1 MKHWATSIP
10 GAVLLCTFALY
21 LQPAAAVSSASQNS
35 QTQQPS
41 AQAGPPPATQPN
53 AAQQT
58 APPSGGQQAQ
68 QNPAQQMHQ
77 ANAGQQVQ
85 QKPVPKKSPK
95 KTPPPA
101 KPGNY
106 FEARVKLPHGSPLTP
121 AQIVTALKM
130 PLPFYLEPSALPAPD
145 GSILIYCKAES
156 LDKCDSD
163 LLQKLKSDIVALAGD
178 SKTDFIRIEHAK
190 YLPDIVKQAQ
200 ALNYDGITVEAAGP
214 NSMKVTR
221 TAAVSPEQYA
231 KFKAALDELFWKFK
245 PQAPASR
252 VYYLNASDAATALG
266 AGGAAK
272 NDKSGGSGSS
282 GASATVTVQ
291 NLAASNVG
299 PCPASGTPPAG
310 GGAKGAKAAPGANK
324 SAKSKSDS
332 GAASDG
338 SGGDDAAKSSDGDSV
353 TGCPPAASAASAS
366 DSGKMSKDSSK
377 SALSVSPVNGDVLVF
392 SPEATAADDDAIAQS
407 KRVLALIDF
416 PRPEVLINTLSFQAS
431 SSDPK
436 ALAENDQVLQSRI
449 GSYNDSLQLAMARAW
464 TYLQQ
469 QMQSGTFFDRPF
481 YDYLTKRFVADSS
494 YSDAANELILKS
506 DVRTRPDYNLC
517 GPNRYCLG
525 YTSLFHP
532 LRPSLTDMLFAVI
545 SSGNPSY
552 QFRTAIGEMQGF
564 SYSANP
570 PGFKESGS
578 QGKKANTDRSCGKP
592 GPCTPPATGSAKTCD
607 QRDAEVWRWM
617 GNGVSSSATTGQAA
631 VDAQAMAQIEQRREA
646 LNQLVTRAIVSTR
659 STWNALSS
667 QLLSDEQKSQDI
679 KHIDGILA
687 KLQTTTGRCVLCP
700 EQVNG
705 IQELSAA
712 LAHLQNRLS
721 DRDQQI
727 TIAELQKTLDS
738 LTQQSK
744 TTLDEMVAAQAAQDK
759 VIASESRGPYFPMYC
774 FQEAIEVA
782 FPPEAGAVNQYSANN
797 LGKPLRAALANFL
810 FQYKMSQQF
819 PQEFSAYELGQT
831 AQELNSELNPLIVA
845 FNRDVAAALVPIQ
858 EFAKCQ
864 LKGDGWGGWA
874 GHGTRFLNNGI
885 ITVRTVSGKETVVD
899 TETQSFFDVTNPPS
913 ITDVINSVGQAQSN
927 VPNVLKTNLTANE
940 AAVIIGALNSV
951 QPTTSQVGRVFKLDI
966 TPHSLSGASSAELD
980 VNITTGEPAAPT
992 RYAGGKSSNDN
1003 ISRISK
1009 NNINTKVRLE
1019 SIKLFEISSFTAVV
1033 QQSRHN
1039 FPLLPPFVEIPYIGS
1054 FLSFPVP
1061 GAKEYHR
1068 STTVMSAVV
1077 VPTAADLASGVVF
1090 SYDGILRPSKPEE
1103 RGRKICGPIRNGDGQ
1118 FCSVTRAL
1126 SLYDFGAISIAQFNR
1141 RMASCFS
1148 APDSLAGPCDAITFD
1163 SILPGE

>member
-1 MKHWATSIP
+1 MKRWATSTSV
-10 GAVLLCTFALY
+10 AVLLCTFASY
-21 LQPAAAVSSASQNS
+21 SQPGAALSSPSPDS

-41 AQAGPPPATQPN
+41 AQAGAPPATQPN
-53 AAQQT
+53 AVQPT
-58 APPSGGQQAQ
+58 AAPNAGQQAQ
-68 QNPAQQMHQ
+68 QKPAPK
-77 ANAGQQVQ
+77 
-85 QKPVPKKSPK
+85 KPPKKSP
-95 KTPPPA
+95 PPA
-101 KPGNY
+101 MPGNY

-130 PLPFYLEPSALPAPD
+130 PLPFYLEPSPQPVPD
-145 GSILIYCKAES
+145 GSILIYCKEDS
-156 LDKCDSD
+156 PDKCDSD
-163 LLQKLKSDIVALAGD
+163 LLQKLKNDIVALAGD
-178 SKTDFIRIEHAK
+178 SKTDFIHIEHAK

-214 NSMKVTR
+214 NLLKVTR
-221 TAAVSPEQYA
+221 TAAVDDEEYG
-231 KFKAALDELFWKFK
+231 KFKRALNDLFWKFK

-266 AGGAAK
+266 GSAGATKG
-272 NDKSGGSGSS
+272 GSS
-282 GASATVTVQ
+282 GASSAPSATVTVQ
-291 NLAASNVG
+291 NLAAANVG
-299 PCPASGTPPAG
+299 PCPAAGTMPASGSKGSKTTSSSSKASKTSGSGATGNNSASSRNANAG
-310 GGAKGAKAAPGANK
+310 DG
-324 SAKSKSDS
+324 SASDS
-332 GAASDG
+332 SAGDASAN
-338 SGGDDAAKSSDGDSV
+338 SGNSV
-353 TGCPPAASAASAS
+353 TGCPPAASAASS
-366 DSGKMSKDSSK
+366 GDSGKMSKDSSK

-392 SPEATAADDDAIAQS
+392 SPDANSADADAIAQS

-431 SSDPK
+431 SSDAK
-436 ALAENDQVLQSRI
+436 ALAENDQELQSRI
-449 GSYNDSLQLAMARAW
+449 GSYNDSFQLAMARAW

-494 YSDAANELILKS
+494 YSDAADELILKS
-506 DVRTRPDYNLC
+506 DVRMRPDYNLC

-545 SSGNPSY
+545 ASENPSY
-552 QFRTAIGEMQGF
+552 HFRTAIGEMQGF
-564 SYSANP
+564 SYSSKP
-570 PGFKESGS
+570 VGFNESGS
-578 QGKKANTDRSCGKP
+578 QGEHANTDRSCGKP
-592 GPCTPPATGSAKTCD
+592 GYCTPPATWNAKTCD
-607 QRDAEVWRWM
+607 RRDADVWDWM
-617 GNGVSSSATTGQAA
+617 SGGVSSSATTGQAA
-631 VDAQAMAQIEQRREA
+631 VDAQALEQIEQRREA
-646 LNQLVTRAIVSTR
+646 LSQLVTKAIVSTR
-659 STWNALSS
+659 TTWNALSS
-667 QLLSDEQKSQDI
+667 QLLSDEQQSQDI
-679 KHIDGILA
+679 KHIDNILA
-687 KLQTTTGRCVLCP
+687 KLQTTAGHCVLCP

-727 TIAELQKTLDS
+727 TIAELQKALDS
-738 LTQQSK
+738 LTQQSR
-744 TTLDEMVAAQAAQDK
+744 TTLDEMVAAQAAQEK
-759 VIASESRGPYFPMYC
+759 VIASEGGARYFPMYC
-774 FQEAIEVA
+774 FQEAIEAA
-782 FPPEAGAVNQYSANN
+782 FPQEAGAANLYSANN
-797 LGKPLRAALANFL
+797 LGKPLRAALVNFL

-864 LKGDGWGGWA
+864 LHGNGWGGWA

-885 ITVRTVSGKETVVD
+885 ITVRTVSGKETIVD

-951 QPTTSQVGRVFKLDI
+951 QPTTSQVGRAFKLDI

-1068 STTVMSAVV
+1068 STAVMSAVV

-1090 SYDGILRPSKPEE
+1090 SYDGILRAGEPQEL
-1103 RGRKICGPIRNGDGQ
+1103 RRKICGPIRNGDWQ
-1118 FCSVTRAL
+1118 FCSVSRAL
-1126 SLYDFGAISIAQFNR
+1126 SLYDFGGISIAEFNR

-1148 APDSLAGPCDAITFD
+1148 APDSLEGPCDGITFD
-1163 SILPGE
+1163 SLLPGQ